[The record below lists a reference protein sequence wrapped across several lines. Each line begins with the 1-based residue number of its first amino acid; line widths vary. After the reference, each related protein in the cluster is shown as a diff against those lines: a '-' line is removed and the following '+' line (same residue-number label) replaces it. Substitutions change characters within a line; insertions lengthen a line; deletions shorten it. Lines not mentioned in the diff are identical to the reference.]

1 MNEKLGD
8 RLKKK
13 RSLKKLGLRETAN
26 LVGISATY
34 LSRIENNVETSPPS
48 EEKIRK
54 LSEILDD
61 DFDELMRLADRVP
74 TEVAD
79 LIKSDA
85 NMPAFLRK
93 ARQENISAEEL
104 LKMIERRKASNK

>member
-1 MNEKLGD
+1 MNETLGN
-8 RLKKK
+8 RLKRM
-13 RSLKKLGLRETAN
+13 RSLRKLGLRETAN

-34 LSRIENNVETSPPS
+34 LSRIENNIETSPPS

-54 LSEILDD
+54 LSEILSD
-61 DFDELMRLADRVP
+61 DFDDLMRLADRVP

-104 LKMIERRKASNK
+104 MEMLERRKSRKK